1 MTDWK
6 RVEEIYRKLVEEE
19 DITWQE
25 SDVIYRIAHDFLF
38 KNRCEDAEAFL
49 KKWYTAVLDKVI
61 SGKKGVYLHSL
72 PIKPRWRFLM
82 ESRPTEVTE
91 LCDRILSTAIMLKLL
106 DEAERVTIATFRS
119 EEDVKNLLKGKARQ
133 DIIGRKY
140 KGFDYY
146 IDRPF
151 STRKLVNL
159 RTTDGYKKYLFEIY
173 RPLTL
178 RRIGLD
184 RLTKI
189 DIRDGTLAGA
199 CAHYGKNDIV
209 FDTQDV
215 YERTIEILLDMNV
228 PIYTCSTDFPREIE
242 TAEFDMFVDEKYA
255 EPVKR
260 VLRTV
265 HETDFK
271 RFFGRCYKYDEDF
284 SDVIRYIA
292 NEILFWKAKEDDI
305 EDDGWVDIIR

>member
-1 MTDWK
+1 
-6 RVEEIYRKLVEEE
+6 
-19 DITWQE
+19 
-25 SDVIYRIAHDFLF
+25 VIYRIVHDFLI

-91 LCDRILSTAIMLKLL
+91 RCDRILSTAIMLKLL

-146 IDRPF
+146 VDRPF

-178 RRIGLD
+178 QRIGLD
-184 RLTKI
+184 GLTKI
-189 DIRDGTLAGA
+189 DIKDRVFAHA
-199 CAHYGKNDIV
+199 CAHYGRDDIV

-215 YERTIEILLDMNV
+215 YERSIEILLDMNV
-228 PIYTCSTDFPREIE
+228 PIYACSTDFPKEIE
-242 TAEFDMFVDEKYA
+242 TAEFDMFVDEKYV

-271 RFFGRCYKYDEDF
+271 RFFGR
-284 SDVIRYIA
+284 
-292 NEILFWKAKEDDI
+292 
-305 EDDGWVDIIR
+305 

>member
-19 DITWQE
+19 DITWRE
-25 SDVIYRIAHDFLF
+25 SDVIYRIAHNFLF
-38 KNRCEDAEAFL
+38 KNRYKDAEAFL
-49 KKWYTAVLDKVI
+49 KKWYAAVLDKVM

-82 ESRPTEVTE
+82 ESRLTEVTE

-106 DEAERVTIATFRS
+106 DETERATIATFRS

-178 RRIGLD
+178 QRIGLD

-189 DIRDGTLAGA
+189 DIKDRVFAHA
-199 CAHYGKNDIV
+199 CAHYGKKRHRVRHSGRVRANHR
-209 FDTQDV
+209 DTAR
-215 YERTIEILLDMNV
+215 YERSDIRM
-228 PIYTCSTDFPREIE
+228 
-242 TAEFDMFVDEKYA
+242 FD
-255 EPVKR
+255 
-260 VLRTV
+260 
-265 HETDFK
+265 
-271 RFFGRCYKYDEDF
+271 GF
-284 SDVIRYIA
+284 SQRNRDCGI
-292 NEILFWKAKEDDI
+292 
-305 EDDGWVDIIR
+305 

>member
-1 MTDWK
+1 
-6 RVEEIYRKLVEEE
+6 
-19 DITWQE
+19 
-25 SDVIYRIAHDFLF
+25 
-38 KNRCEDAEAFL
+38 
-49 KKWYTAVLDKVI
+49 
-61 SGKKGVYLHSL
+61 
-72 PIKPRWRFLM
+72 M

-199 CAHYGKNDIV
+199 CAHYGKKRHRVRHSGRVRANHRDTARHERSDIHM
-209 FDTQDV
+209 FD
-215 YERTIEILLDMNV
+215 
-228 PIYTCSTDFPREIE
+228 
-242 TAEFDMFVDEKYA
+242 
-255 EPVKR
+255 
-260 VLRTV
+260 
-265 HETDFK
+265 
-271 RFFGRCYKYDEDF
+271 GF
-284 SDVIRYIA
+284 SQRNRDCGI
-292 NEILFWKAKEDDI
+292 
-305 EDDGWVDIIR
+305 